1 MKALIIY
8 FSGTGNTGMI
18 TDEIVSGLRREGWDA
33 EAVSIERLDT
43 GSRDFNFNLRTMDL
57 LGFGFPVYKFTY
69 PEIMESIF
77 PFLSNLKPSR
87 KPFFVYSTY
96 CRFSAASLHRFAS
109 AIEAVEAADPGVHHI
124 PVAMRSFKCPS
135 NGIAS
140 LKEPGSRDYR
150 EVMYF
155 SPGIGNLIDAFVN
168 EISNGFELYHKNGE
182 GIQHCGGLIDS
193 FREKIVA
200 GIERSR
206 YPLLTI
212 DRELCTVC
220 GLCAKRCPD
229 DNLVLSTEGEERAD
243 NNQGYPG
250 LSSLPQMPA
259 CLPAECCFVR
269 APCPGTVT
277 LQPGYPQGFVISDAA
292 KKNRRGEG
300 AGKSV
305 EQLPVGFGKP
315 PCISLPTIICFTI
328 FYSL

>member
-182 GIQHCGGLIDS
+182 GIQHYGGLIDS

-229 DNLVLSTEGEERAD
+229 DNLVLSTEGEERQIIIRDTRGCLHCLRCLHVCPQNAVSF
-243 NNQGYPG
+243 GPLVRGPSRYSPG
-250 LSSLPQMPA
+250 IRKAL
-259 CLPAECCFVR
+259 
-269 APCPGTVT
+269 
-277 LQPGYPQGFVISDAA
+277 YSDAA
-292 KKNRRGEG
+292 KKTVG
-300 AGKSV
+300 AKEPGSRLSSFRWALGNLLAYLFR
-305 EQLPVGFGKP
+305 Q
-315 PCISLPTIICFTI
+315 
-328 FYSL
+328 